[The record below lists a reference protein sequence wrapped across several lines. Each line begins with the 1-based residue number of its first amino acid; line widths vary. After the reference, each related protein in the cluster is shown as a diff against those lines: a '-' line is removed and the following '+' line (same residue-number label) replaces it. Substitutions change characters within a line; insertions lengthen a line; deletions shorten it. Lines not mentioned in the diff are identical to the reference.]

1 LDGGALIL
9 GGLISGA
16 NGFKGVPY
24 CHENNSWRFLKF
36 QNQPS
41 QMVAIALLTSPFF
54 RQTWLKDYGLLFW
67 YTYFPRF
74 F

>member
-1 LDGGALIL
+1 VTTI
-9 GGLISGA
+9 
-16 NGFKGVPY
+16 Y